1 MYVRYFILIPR
12 DTNQKADS
20 HLDSSFRFSCITFG
34 SPPVIRPSISSRPQ
48 SSHGK
53 TLVFNIINEFDVVT
67 RADSNYILS
76 LVNLYRS
83 MHQMP
88 SVREVNTPDDGMMQ
102 DTKSIA
108 AYQLSSYK
116 DSTGSFW
123 ITPSATYNHIGELVV
138 LHMQMCE
145 ETSSGGSDDDLIDKL
160 ELKAFSIEAQ
170 AFQKLLFCRVSVHR
184 RTEYQKRIGLIVD
197 GNFSGLNGWER

>member
-1 MYVRYFILIPR
+1 MYVPNFTLIPR
-12 DTNQKADS
+12 DTHQMADS
-20 HLDSSFRFSCITFG
+20 RPDGSFRFSCITFG
-34 SPPVIRPSISSRPQ
+34 SPPMIRPSISSRSL

-83 MHQMP
+83 IYQMS
-88 SVREVNTPDDGMMQ
+88 SVREVNTLDDGMMQ

-108 AYQLSSYK
+108 AYHLSSDK

-123 ITPSATYNHIGELVV
+123 ITPSATYNHIGERVV

-145 ETSSGGSDDDLIDKL
+145 GSSSGESDDDLADKL

-184 RTEYQKRIGLIVD
+184 RIEYRKRIGLIAG
-197 GNFSGLNGWER
+197 GNFSGLNGWAK